1 MEGSET
7 GSREGSDVACTEG
20 ICNHDE
26 NGRFGKNRTQVW
38 YPQSLSI
45 GEENSLSSAGD
56 DPCVH
61 RCDDKEEDGDS
72 CVECWANSE
81 ENNTKGKNKKKK
93 KKSKTL
99 KCENEHVR
107 HIAIPER
114 LFKCIR
120 FTVVTTAFQISLVSG
135 AADAVTGIV
144 CSRSVQ
150 GLQPRSCPEQA
161 VAGGASALLCS

>member
-26 NGRFGKNRTQVW
+26 NGRFGKNAISVW
-38 YPQSLSI
+38 YPQNLSI
-45 GEENSLSSAGD
+45 WEENSLSFAGD
-56 DPCVH
+56 DSCVH

-107 HIAIPER
+107 NIIIPEC
-114 LFKCIR
+114 LFKC
-120 FTVVTTAFQISLVSG
+120 THLKVVTKVFQISIVTN
-135 AADAVTGIV
+135 AVNGVTRIFCYLSIQV
-144 CSRSVQ
+144 LKSRSF
-150 GLQPRSCPEQA
+150 LA
-161 VAGGASALLCS
+161 